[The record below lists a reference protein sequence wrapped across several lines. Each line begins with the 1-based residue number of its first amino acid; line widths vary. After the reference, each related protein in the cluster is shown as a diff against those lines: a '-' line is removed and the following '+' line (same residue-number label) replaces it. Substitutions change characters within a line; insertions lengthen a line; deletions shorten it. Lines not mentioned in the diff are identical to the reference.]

1 MQKTETPILEQ
12 VQHLSDSGYVR
23 LKSGGVHA
31 YLDVG
36 RVGPDYLMGHAHAD
50 TLTFE
55 LSYNEHRLIVNS
67 GTSCY
72 GKSKQRL
79 WQRSTAAHNTVVDE
93 TNSSEI
99 WDSFRVAKRAY
110 PGKVVI
116 QKDFNEDIISVS
128 SSHNGYVRFFPNLI
142 HKRSWVI
149 SNKSFSI
156 LDKIENNTLSAYAS
170 FYFHPDVF
178 VDLDYSGYKGILK
191 LKDKIFATFVIHQG
205 KPSVKETN
213 WYPKF
218 GVSVPNQC
226 LCLS

>member
-1 MQKTETPILEQ
+1 
-12 VQHLSDSGYVR
+12 
-23 LKSGGVHA
+23 
-31 YLDVG
+31 
-36 RVGPDYLMGHAHAD
+36 MGHAHAD

-79 WQRSTAAHNTVVDE
+79 WQRSTAAHNTVVVDE

-116 QKDFNEDIISVS
+116 KKILMKILLVLVVVTMVMLDFS
-128 SSHNGYVRFFPNLI
+128 NLI

-191 LKDKIFATFVIHQG
+191 LKDKILATFVIHQG

-218 GVSVPNQC
+218 GVSVPNQY
-226 LCLS
+226 LCLSLEQGESNVTFQFEEI